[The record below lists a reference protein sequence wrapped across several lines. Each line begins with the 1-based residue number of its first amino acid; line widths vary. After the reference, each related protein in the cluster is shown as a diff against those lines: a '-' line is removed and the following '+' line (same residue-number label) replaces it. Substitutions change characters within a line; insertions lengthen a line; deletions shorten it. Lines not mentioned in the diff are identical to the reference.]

1 MFAVSRHSTIPHIV
15 PTRFPSRTH
24 VRRHV
29 SPIRVVHD
37 PLTVTPYSVQ
47 DFSEYASMQV
57 IAWMLP
63 MTIAGRVMGMEYKD
77 IGQGLLV
84 LTLIKT
90 ILKETG
96 IIHF

>member
-1 MFAVSRHSTIPHIV
+1 MLAVSRHSTIPHIA
-15 PTRFPSRTH
+15 PKRFTSRTY
-24 VRRHV
+24 VRRPV
-29 SPIRVVHD
+29 SPMRVVHD
-37 PLTVTPYSVQ
+37 PLTVTPYSV
-47 DFSEYASMQV
+47 SEYASMQV

-84 LTLIKT
+84 LTLVKT

>member
-1 MFAVSRHSTIPHIV
+1 MFAVTRQSTIPHIS
-15 PTRFPSRTH
+15 PKRLPSRVH
-24 VRRHV
+24 VRRPIT
-29 SPIRVVHD
+29 PIRVV
-37 PLTVTPYSVQ
+37 PQPETVYGIQ
-47 DFSEYASMQV
+47 DFSDYASMQV

-77 IGQGLLV
+77 IGQGLL
-84 LTLIKT
+84 IIAFAKT

>member
-29 SPIRVVHD
+29 SPIRVV
-37 PLTVTPYSVQ
+37 PTVTPYSVQ

-84 LTLIKT
+84 LTLVKT
-90 ILKETG
+90 ILKETD